1 MQSCQVDLGSRAS
14 LNVTTN
20 LPVWPSAGSTVPCRF
35 DVQDSAFDTYGSPT
49 ARRYAASVGE
59 AVDAKSDG

>member
-1 MQSCQVDLGSRAS
+1 
-14 LNVTTN
+14 LN
-20 LPVWPSAGSTVPCRF
+20 WYGAGGRER